1 VSAKQPDKSGQTSS
15 GRASSGKSQPRNPE
29 KKRDENERLVAQ
41 NRKARHEYEV
51 LDTVECGMVLVGS
64 EVKTLR
70 NGRVT
75 LDEAYG
81 RVTNGE
87 VWLINC
93 DIPEYTEANRFNH
106 DPRRP
111 RKLLMHRR
119 EVDKFANRAFEKGL
133 TLVPLKLYFKR
144 GKAKLL
150 LGVCKGRQLHDK
162 REKLKKETM
171 GRDMQRAMRR
181 G

>member
-1 VSAKQPDKSGQTSS
+1 VSAKQPEKT
-15 GRASSGKSQPRNPE
+15 AKPTAGKSQPRNPD

-81 RVTNGE
+81 RVTKGE
-87 VWLINC
+87 VWLVNC

-119 EVDKFANRAFEKGL
+119 EVDKYAKRAFEKGL

-162 REKLKKETM
+162 REKLKKQTM
-171 GRDMQRAMRR
+171 GRDIQRAMRR